1 MERRLYSSLFV
12 TIMATALG
20 ASIVVPLLPVYA
32 QGMGA
37 TGFQLGLI
45 FASFALARSFLLP
58 VVGQLADTWG
68 RRRFMLAG
76 LLVYTLISIG
86 FQQSTQ
92 VWHLVVC
99 RLIQG
104 AAAAATIPVAR
115 AYVGDMTAPGEEGRV
130 MGHFNMAFFG
140 GLALGPWFGGFLKDL
155 YGISTSFYSMGLL
168 SLFGLVLSVMSLPKH
183 DGQGPVSTRP
193 RMSYLNMMKHPGLR
207 AMFLFRFGSI
217 IGTGVNWTFLPL
229 FGNNEL
235 GLSATRI
242 GILVSVTVVM
252 TTLLQPWFGRM
263 ADRVN
268 RPWMTFAGGVMASAC
283 LMAVPMCNTFNQLL
297 VLNLVIGTA
306 FGLYMP
312 PLMAMAVDVGRETG
326 YMTRVMSLLEMAFSM
341 GMVVGPLLAGLI
353 KELVG
358 LRAIFLVGGGVGVL
372 TCLIFIIT
380 ARQSEKVAASP

>member
-1 MERRLYSSLFV
+1 MERRLYYSLFV
-12 TIMATALG
+12 TILATALG

-37 TGFQLGLI
+37 SGFELGLI
-45 FASFALARSFLLP
+45 FASFALARSFFLP
-58 VVGQLADTWG
+58 VVGRLADTWG

-76 LLVYTLISIG
+76 LTIYTLISIG
-86 FQQSTQ
+86 FQQSTE
-92 VWHLVVC
+92 VWHLVLC

-104 AAAAATIPVAR
+104 AAASATIPVAR

-155 YGISTSFYSMGLL
+155 YGISASFYSMGLL
-168 SLFGLVLSVMSLPKH
+168 SLFGLALSVVSLPRH
-183 DGQGPVSTRP
+183 DGHGPLSSQHQT
-193 RMSYLNMMKHPGLR
+193 SYLAMLKHPMLFSI
-207 AMFLFRFGSI
+207 FLFRFGSI
-217 IGTGVNWTFLPL
+217 IGTGMNWTFLPL

-268 RPWMTFAGGVMASAC
+268 RPWMTFVGGVLASVC
-283 LMAVPMCNTFNQLL
+283 LMAVPLCNTFGQLL
-297 VLNLVIGTA
+297 VVNLIIGSA
-306 FGLYMP
+306 SGLFMP

-326 YMTRVMSLLEMAFSM
+326 FMTRVMSLLEMGFSF
-341 GMVVGPLLAGLI
+341 GMVAGPLLAGLI
-353 KELVG
+353 KETLG
-358 LRAIFLVGGGVGVL
+358 LRAIFLVGGGIGLL
-372 TCLIFIIT
+372 TCLIFIYT
-380 ARQSEKVAASP
+380 SRNR